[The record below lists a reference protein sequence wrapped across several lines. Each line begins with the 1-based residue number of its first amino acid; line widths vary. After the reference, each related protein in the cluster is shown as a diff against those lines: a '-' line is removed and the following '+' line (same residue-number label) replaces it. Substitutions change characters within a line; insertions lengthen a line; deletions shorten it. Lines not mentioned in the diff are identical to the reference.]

1 LKFTAEDIKD
11 KELLMQLVKEEATR
25 IFESER
31 ARKGRTYEQIE
42 KSVYQ
47 GKVAELFLI
56 ENHGYLPADRKY
68 HDLKDLEGNY
78 TEVKAYRNASLESL
92 YVKEDISRIK
102 TGGWNDSKYYIL
114 FSFKEG
120 VYELV
125 EKINI

>member
-1 LKFTAEDIKD
+1 MK
-11 KELLMQLVKEEATR
+11 LVKEEALR

-42 KSVYQ
+42 KSVFQ

-56 ENHGYLPADRKY
+56 ENHGYLPAERKY

-78 TEVKAYRNASLESL
+78 IEVKAYKNASFESP
-92 YVKEDISRIK
+92 YVKEDLTRIK
-102 TGGWNDSKYYIL
+102 KGGWNESKYYIL
-114 FSFKEG
+114 FSYKDG

-125 EKINI
+125 EKIQI